1 MNQRFR
7 KKDFRARGFTLSEVL
22 ISLGVF
28 GVVSTILFSVLQ
40 AGSVLMAKGTGIN
53 LTHGQARMGS
63 ERLLNLI
70 QSSVA
75 PPVLVDSS
83 LTPVSGNGPA
93 AGITFQR
100 LASGSTY
107 TTKNDVTATATTLTL
122 KRSGGMPAPQPGDIL
137 VMLGTDNATFLTT
150 NVIGFQA
157 SITGV
162 SQVSTNEF
170 TISFGSTVGSLCN
183 PVATTGT
190 VLPKDTKLFMLD
202 KMACVAN
209 GTELRLLNNASTP
222 STYEVLATLV
232 AKSGETQLL
241 PFKYDTTATPFRRWV
256 DVDLRVE
263 STTYNKRKLGTTN
276 TFFDLKE
283 SIAYRSAV
291 LVQN

>member
-1 MNQRFR
+1 MNQCFR
-7 KKDFRARGFTLSEVL
+7 QKAFRTRGLNLSEVL

-28 GVVSTILFSVLQ
+28 GVVSTVLFSVLQ
-40 AGSVLMAKGTGIN
+40 AGSVLLAKGTGIN
-53 LTHGQARMGS
+53 VTHGQARMGS

-75 PPVLVDSS
+75 SPILVDSS

-93 AGITFQR
+93 AGITFLR

-107 TTKNDVTATATTLTL
+107 SNKDDATATATTLVL
-122 KRSGGMPAPQPGDIL
+122 KRSGGMPAPQTGDVL

-150 NVIGFQA
+150 NIIGFQA

-162 SQVSTNEF
+162 SAVSTNEF
-170 TISFGSTVGSLCN
+170 TINFGSTIGSFCN

-190 VLPKDTKLFMLD
+190 VLPKDAKFFMLD
-202 KMACVAN
+202 KMACVAS
-209 GTELRLLNNASTP
+209 GTELRLLNNASDS

-232 AKSGETQLL
+232 AKTGETQLL
-241 PFKYDTTATPFRRWV
+241 PFKYDTTATPDRRWV

>member
-1 MNQRFR
+1 MNQRLNQLPR
-7 KKDFRARGFTLSEVL
+7 TRGFTLSEVM

-28 GVVSTILFSVLQ
+28 GVVSTVLFSVLQ
-40 AGSVLMAKGTGIN
+40 AGSVLLAKGTGIN
-53 LTHGQARMGS
+53 VSHGQARMSS

-75 PPVLVDSS
+75 SPILVDSS
-83 LTPVSGNGPA
+83 LAPVSGNGPA

-107 TTKNDVTATATTLTL
+107 ANVNAVAATATTLVLRRTA
-122 KRSGGMPAPQPGDIL
+122 GMPTPEIGDVL

-150 NVIGFQA
+150 NIIGFKA

-162 SQVSTNEF
+162 SALNGTDSTL
-170 TISFGSTVGSLCN
+170 TFGSSIGSFCN

-190 VLPKDTKLFMLD
+190 VLPASAKLFMLD

-209 GTELRLLNNASTP
+209 GTQLRLLNNASTP

-232 AKSGETQLL
+232 PKTGETQLL
-241 PFKYDTTATPFRRWV
+241 PFKYDTTATPDRRWV

-263 STTYNKRKLGTTN
+263 STTYNKRKLGTSN

-283 SIAYRSAV
+283 SIAYRSAI

>member
-1 MNQRFR
+1 MNQCFR
-7 KKDFRARGFTLSEVL
+7 PEAFRARGFTLSEVM

-28 GVVSTILFSVLQ
+28 GVVSTVLFSVLQ
-40 AGSVLMAKGTGIN
+40 AGSVLLAKGTGIN
-53 LTHGQARMGS
+53 MTHGQARMGS
-63 ERLLNLI
+63 ERLLNLV

-75 PPVLVDSS
+75 PPILVDAS

-93 AGITFQR
+93 AGITFLR
-100 LASGSTY
+100 LATTSTY
-107 TTKNDVTATATTLTL
+107 ANVNAVTAAATTLVLRRTT
-122 KRSGGMPAPQPGDIL
+122 GMPAPQAGDVL

-150 NVIGFQA
+150 NIIGFQA

-162 SQVSTNEF
+162 SAINGTDS
-170 TISFGSTVGSLCN
+170 TISFGSSIGSFCD

-190 VLPKDTKLFMLD
+190 VLPANAKLFMLD

-209 GTELRLLNNASTP
+209 GTDLRLLHNASAPGTF
-222 STYEVLATLV
+222 EVLATLV
-232 AKSGETQLL
+232 PKTGETQLL
-241 PFKYDTTATPFRRWV
+241 PFKYDTTATPDRRWV

-283 SIAYRSAV
+283 SIAYRSAII
-291 LVQN
+291 VQN

>member
-1 MNQRFR
+1 MNQPFKQKPRQ
-7 KKDFRARGFTLSEVL
+7 ARGFTLSEVL
-22 ISLGVF
+22 ISLAVF
-28 GVVSTILFSVLQ
+28 GVVSTVLFSVLQ
-40 AGSVLMAKGTGIN
+40 AGSVLLAKGTGIN
-53 LTHGQARMGS
+53 ISHGHARMGS

-75 PPVLVDSS
+75 SPILVDSA

-93 AGITFQR
+93 AGITFLR

-107 TTKNDVTATATTLTL
+107 TNKNDVTAAATTLVL
-122 KRSGGMPAPQPGDIL
+122 KRTGGMPAPQPGDVL

-150 NVIGFQA
+150 NIIGFQA

-162 SQVSTNEF
+162 SVISGNEF
-170 TISFGSTVGSLCN
+170 TVSFGSTVGSFCN

-190 VLPKDTKLFMLD
+190 VLPNNAKLFMLD

-232 AKSGETQLL
+232 AKTGETQLL
-241 PFKYDTTATPFRRWV
+241 PFKYDTAATPDRRWV

-283 SIAYRSAV
+283 SIAYRSAI